1 MNTVTSS
8 DNGNSFY
15 RYLNLFNDILK
26 LLTLTKIL
34 NINGEFEEDS
44 AGTEQDLYDYIG
56 KFRQLEHIELLNV
69 GIQHIFRC
77 GLLIHYSPIALVR
90 LDIIL

>member
-15 RYLNLFNDILK
+15 RYLNLFNDSLK

-34 NINGEFEEDS
+34 NINGEFEKDS
-44 AGTEQDLYDYIG
+44 AGTE
-56 KFRQLEHIELLNV
+56 
-69 GIQHIFRC
+69 
-77 GLLIHYSPIALVR
+77 
-90 LDIIL
+90 